1 MAFDGITVAN
11 IVYDLNNTIL
21 DGRISKIAQPEKDEL
36 LLTIKSKNGQFR
48 LVLSASASLPL
59 VYLSDSNKPSPV
71 TAPNFCMLLR
81 KHIANGR
88 IISISQPEMERIIN
102 IEIEHLNDLGDL
114 CHKNLIIEIMGKH
127 SNIIFTNDQNM
138 IIDSIKH
145 IPANVS
151 SVREV
156 LPGREYFIPNTLNK
170 YNPLN
175 TNNEEFYN
183 SVYNK
188 PMVLSKALYSS
199 YTGISPTIAEEICYR
214 SGIDSDK
221 NAKDLNDN
229 EKLHFYNIFN
239 IFMES
244 IKNNEFSPCIVYEA
258 KSPIEFGAISLTM
271 YGDLTC
277 ATFNNISEVL
287 QKYYSSKE
295 KVSRIRQKSIDLRK
309 ITGTLL
315 DREIKKYNL
324 QLKQIEDTKDREKFK
339 VYGELINTYGYSL
352 RPGEKTLVA
361 INYYNNKE
369 VKIPIDSKISI
380 SENANK
386 YFNKYNKQKR
396 TFETLSEL
404 INKTKEEIEHLESIC
419 TALEIADNNDDLAE
433 IKEELIQAGYIRR
446 KKTDKK
452 IKSKS
457 KPYHFISSDGF
468 HMYVGKNNFQN
479 EYLTFKF
486 ATGNDWWF
494 HAKGVPG
501 SHVIV
506 KTNGEELPDRTF
518 EEAGKLAAY
527 FSKGRENPKVE
538 IDYIQKK
545 HVKKANG
552 GIPGFVIYHTNYSL
566 NIEPDISNIKEV
578 Q

>member
-188 PMVLSKALYSS
+188 PMVLSKAL
-199 YTGISPTIAEEICYR
+199 
-214 SGIDSDK
+214 
-221 NAKDLNDN
+221 
-229 EKLHFYNIFN
+229 
-239 IFMES
+239 
-244 IKNNEFSPCIVYEA
+244 
-258 KSPIEFGAISLTM
+258 
-271 YGDLTC
+271 
-277 ATFNNISEVL
+277 
-287 QKYYSSKE
+287 
-295 KVSRIRQKSIDLRK
+295 
-309 ITGTLL
+309 
-315 DREIKKYNL
+315 
-324 QLKQIEDTKDREKFK
+324 
-339 VYGELINTYGYSL
+339 
-352 RPGEKTLVA
+352 
-361 INYYNNKE
+361 
-369 VKIPIDSKISI
+369 
-380 SENANK
+380 
-386 YFNKYNKQKR
+386 
-396 TFETLSEL
+396 
-404 INKTKEEIEHLESIC
+404 
-419 TALEIADNNDDLAE
+419 
-433 IKEELIQAGYIRR
+433 
-446 KKTDKK
+446 
-452 IKSKS
+452 
-457 KPYHFISSDGF
+457 
-468 HMYVGKNNFQN
+468 
-479 EYLTFKF
+479 
-486 ATGNDWWF
+486 
-494 HAKGVPG
+494 
-501 SHVIV
+501 
-506 KTNGEELPDRTF
+506 
-518 EEAGKLAAY
+518 
-527 FSKGRENPKVE
+527 
-538 IDYIQKK
+538 
-545 HVKKANG
+545 
-552 GIPGFVIYHTNYSL
+552 
-566 NIEPDISNIKEV
+566 
-578 Q
+578 